1 MKKQNTAVCPGK
13 IRYSFFMKCT
23 IYLLMLAAI
32 GATVFSLM
40 AGIYCSQLDDCRRSE
55 ENQKRTLEFYAWQQ
69 AREILRLYLSQEME
83 QVEDYASRE
92 NVNYAIYQLSGR
104 RVGGNYNDG
113 SAQFI
118 CLGEK
123 ELQYDFRFSE
133 DIMEGLENNRES
145 VAFYRVK
152 IAYLEEAQ
160 VQAVLPYLEGLPE
173 QLSVWTNRFWVAAG
187 IAAVIAVAALGY
199 LLQVSGHQPGTEE
212 LRQGRLTGA
221 APERLLLWGIAAA
234 AVWLWGRE
242 QPQFLRIPTA
252 QTQNAEPLMSLMGQ
266 SIRIITG
273 ESLMLGFL
281 ATGFLLQLSL
291 YLKQEKWWQKS
302 LIWNLMRKPAQIL
315 ERLSW
320 MKKTLLL
327 LVLVCALE
335 AAGIG
340 WVQYV
345 IGRADG
351 VQELQAWFTRYGK
364 WIIWGVW
371 GLGKGFL
378 ISLVL
383 RRSGQLMRLR
393 DSGRQL
399 AQGNLG
405 FQIPI
410 DDMKGEL
417 RRFGEDMNAI
427 SQVVAAAVEDQM
439 RSEHLKTELI
449 TNVSH
454 DIKTPLTSIIN
465 YADLI
470 GREQTENEKITEYA
484 QVLYRQ
490 SARLKKLIEDLME
503 VSRASTGNLEVHLER
518 CQAGVLLEQAMGEY
532 EQRLREKEIDLVV
545 RQKQEP
551 VWIMADPRML
561 WRILDNLMNNI
572 CKYAQSNTRVYLSLE
587 VREGQA
593 ELVFKNI
600 SQYPLE
606 IEASEL
612 LERFVRGDRSRH
624 TEGSGLGLPIA
635 QSLTQLQGGRMDLS
649 VDGDLFKVTLTF
661 PVVDFTSE
669 DAG

>member
-1 MKKQNTAVCPGK
+1 MKKQKRAACPGRV
-13 IRYSFFMKCT
+13 RYSFFVKCT
-23 IYLLMLAAI
+23 LYLLMLAAI
-32 GATVFSLM
+32 GATVFSLT
-40 AGIYCSQLDDCRRSE
+40 AGIYCVQLDECRRSE
-55 ENQKRTLEFYAWQQ
+55 ENQEKILEFNAWQQ

-83 QVEDYASRE
+83 QAEEYAGRE

-104 RVGGNYNDG
+104 RVGGNYKDN

-123 ELQYDFRFSE
+123 ELQYDFQFSE
-133 DIMEGLENNRES
+133 DIMEGLENKRES

-152 IAYLEEAQ
+152 IAYLEEEQ
-160 VQAVLPYLEGLPE
+160 VQAVLPYLAGLPE
-173 QLSVWTNRFWVAAG
+173 QLLVWANRFWFAAG
-187 IAAVIAVAALGY
+187 TAAVIAVVTLGY
-199 LLQVSGHQPGTEE
+199 LLQASGHRPDTEE
-212 LRQGRLTGA
+212 LRQGRLAGT
-221 APERLLLWGIAAA
+221 APERLLLWGIAAV
-234 AVWLWGRE
+234 AVWLWGQE

-252 QTQNAEPLMSLMGQ
+252 KTPDTEPFVSLLEQ
-266 SIRIITG
+266 SIRTITAEG
-273 ESLMLGFL
+273 LLFGFL

-291 YLKQEKWWQKS
+291 YLKQKNWWQQS
-302 LIWNLMRKPAQIL
+302 LIWKTVRRPAEILRK
-315 ERLSW
+315 LSW
-320 MKKTLLL
+320 QKKTLLL
-327 LVLVCALE
+327 TALVCALE

-340 WVQYV
+340 WVQYR
-345 IGRADG
+345 IGRAEG
-351 VQELQAWFTRYGK
+351 IHELQVWFTRYGK

-371 GLGKGFL
+371 GLEKCFL
-378 ISLVL
+378 ISLAL
-383 RRSGQLMRLR
+383 RRSSRLMRLR
-393 DSGRQL
+393 DSAVQL
-399 AQGNLG
+399 SRGNLG
-405 FQIPI
+405 FQIPV

-427 SQVVAAAVEDQM
+427 SQVVADAVEDQI

-470 GREQTENEKITEYA
+470 GREQTENEKIAEYA

-503 VSRASTGNLEVHLER
+503 VSRASTGNMEVHLEP
-518 CQAGVLLEQAMGEY
+518 CQAGVLLEQVMGEY
-532 EQRLREKEIDLVV
+532 EQRLREREIDLVV
-545 RQKQEP
+545 KQKQEP

-572 CKYAQSNTRVYLSLE
+572 CKYAQSNTRVYLSME
-587 VREGQA
+587 IREGQV
-593 ELVFKNI
+593 ELVLKNI

-612 LERFVRGDRSRH
+612 MERFVRGDRSRH

-635 QSLTQLQGGRMDLS
+635 QSLTQLQGGHMELS
-649 VDGDLFKVTLTF
+649 VDGDLFKVTLAF
-661 PVVDFTSE
+661 PVVDYVPE
-669 DAG
+669 DAD